1 MNNGNGT
8 SLKDK
13 VVIIT
18 GASSGIGKETALL
31 FAKQGAKIVAA
42 ARSRDKLVEL
52 KKEIEAS
59 GGSCSVVPTDVA
71 REEEV
76 KNLIQQTVE
85 TYKKIDIL
93 INNAGQ
99 GYFNY
104 TTETSIE
111 DYRRI
116 MEVNFYGAVFA
127 CKEVLPIMTEQKEGA
142 IINVASVAGKRSF
155 ERMSA
160 YCASKFALVG
170 FTEALYYEVVDK
182 GIKVVAVCPP
192 AIDTPFFDNAGYHDF
207 RETHKGLSLLSP
219 QEVAQQIYKSI
230 HAKKR
235 EVVIGARAKVI
246 NTIHAVSPE
255 LMEGITKVLTGKR
268 A

>member
-1 MNNGNGT
+1 MKNGQ
-8 SLKDK
+8 SLLDK
-13 VVIIT
+13 VVVIT

-31 FAKQGAKIVAA
+31 FARHGANVIAA
-42 ARSRDKLVEL
+42 SRNREKLLQL
-52 KKEIEAS
+52 KKEIEKS
-59 GGSCSVVPTDVA
+59 QGSCLVIPTDVS

-76 KNLIQQTVE
+76 KNLINQTHE
-85 TYKKIDIL
+85 AFGKIDIL

-99 GYFNY
+99 GFFDFV
-104 TTETSIE
+104 TETAIE
-111 DYRRI
+111 DYRKI

-127 CKEVLPIMTEQKEGA
+127 VKAALPRMIEQKKGT
-142 IINVASVAGKRSF
+142 IINVASVAGKRAF

-170 FTEALYYEVVDK
+170 FSEALHFEVVDK
-182 GIKVVAVCPP
+182 GIKVITVCPP

-207 RETHKGLSLLSP
+207 RETHKQLSLLPP
-219 QEVAQQIYKSI
+219 QEVAKEIFHSLSR
-230 HAKKR
+230 KKR
-235 EVVIGARAKVI
+235 EVVISNRAKII

-255 LMEGITKVLTGKR
+255 LMEGITKALTGRR

>member
-1 MNNGNGT
+1 MKNGNGT

-18 GASSGIGKETALL
+18 GASTGIGKETALL
-31 FAKQGAKIVAA
+31 FAQHGAKVVAA
-42 ARSRDKLVEL
+42 ARSRDKLVAL
-52 KKEIEAS
+52 KKEIEDK
-59 GGSCSVVPTDVA
+59 GGNCSVVPTDVS

-76 KNLIQQTVE
+76 KNLIQQTAQ

-99 GYFNY
+99 GFFDF

-116 MEVNFYGAVFA
+116 MEVNFYGVVFA
-127 CKEVLPIMTEQKEGA
+127 TKAALPIMLDQKDGV
-142 IINVASVAGKRSF
+142 IINVASVAGKRAF
-155 ERMSA
+155 ERMTA

-170 FTEALYYEVVDK
+170 FSEALHFEVVDK
-182 GIKVVAVCPP
+182 GLRVITICPP

-207 RETHKGLSLLSP
+207 RETHQQLDLLQP
-219 QEVAQQIYKSI
+219 QEVAQEIFKSLQS
-230 HAKKR
+230 KKR

-246 NTIHAVSPE
+246 NSIHAVSPE

>member
-1 MNNGNGT
+1 MQNGNGVL
-8 SLKDK
+8 LKDK

-31 FAKQGAKIVAA
+31 FAQHGAHVVVA

-52 KKEIEAS
+52 KKQIEAD
-59 GGSCSVVPTDVA
+59 GGKCSVIPTDVS
-71 REEEV
+71 RQDEV
-76 KNLIQQTVE
+76 KNLIQE
-85 TYKKIDIL
+85 TQKTFKKIDIL

-99 GYFNY
+99 GYFEY
-104 TTETSIE
+104 AGKTPIE
-111 DYRRI
+111 DYRKI
-116 MEVNFYGAVFA
+116 MEVNFYGPVFA
-127 CKEVLPIMTEQKEGA
+127 CKEVIPIMEQQKEGA
-142 IINVASVAGKRSF
+142 IINVSSVAGKRSF

-160 YCASKFALVG
+160 YCASKAALVG
-170 FTEALYYEVVDK
+170 FTESLYYELVDK
-182 GIKVVAVCPP
+182 GIKVVCICPP

-207 RETHKGLSLLSP
+207 RETHKGLSLLPP
-219 QEVAQQIYKSI
+219 QQVAKTILKALHS
-230 HAKKR
+230 KKR
-235 EVVIGARAKVI
+235 EVVISARAKVI

>member
-1 MNNGNGT
+1 MGNANGML
-8 SLKDK
+8 LKDK

-31 FAKQGAKIVAA
+31 FAKHGAKVVAA

-52 KKEIEAS
+52 KRTIEQN
-59 GGSCSVVPTDVA
+59 GGSCVVVPTDVA
-71 REEEV
+71 RQEEV
-76 KNLIQQTVE
+76 KNLIEQTFK
-85 TYKKIDIL
+85 TFKKIDIL

-99 GYFNY
+99 GYFEY
-104 TTETSIE
+104 VSKTPID

-116 MEVNFYGAVFA
+116 MEVNFYGPLFAV
-127 CKEVLPIMTEQKEGA
+127 KQVLPIMLDQKEGV
-142 IINVASVAGKRSF
+142 IVNVSSVAGKRAF

-170 FTEALYYEVVDK
+170 FSEALHYEVVDK
-182 GIKVVAVCPP
+182 GVRVITICPP
-192 AIDTPFFDNAGYHDF
+192 AIDTPFFDNAGYHNF

-219 QEVAQQIYKSI
+219 QQVAQEIFKSLRV
-230 HAKKR
+230 KKR
-235 EVVIGARAKVI
+235 EVVISARAKVI
-246 NTIHAVSPE
+246 NAIHAVSPE